1 MLEAELNN
9 EKSRGS
15 VDMSAMDSRMKV
27 IIIITITIN
36 ILIIITMVQG
46 EYEALLRK
54 ELHSLRKLYKANMKQ
69 SQEEFM
75 RTYNQKLADLERALA
90 HEKRLL
96 FLHLFYIAATTPV
109 CV

>member
-27 IIIITITIN
+27 IIIIITITIM
-36 ILIIITMVQG
+36 IIIFTMVQG

-90 HEKRLL
+90 HEKR
-96 FLHLFYIAATTPV
+96 
-109 CV
+109 

>member
-27 IIIITITIN
+27 IIIIITITIM
-36 ILIIITMVQG
+36 IIIITMVQG

-90 HEKRLL
+90 HEKR
-96 FLHLFYIAATTPV
+96 
-109 CV
+109 

>member
-27 IIIITITIN
+27 IIITIIIITII
-36 ILIIITMVQG
+36 IIITMVQG

-54 ELHSLRKLYKANMKQ
+54 ELHSLRKLYKANMKH

-90 HEKRLL
+90 HEKR
-96 FLHLFYIAATTPV
+96 
-109 CV
+109 

>member
-27 IIIITITIN
+27 IIIIII
-36 ILIIITMVQG
+36 IIIITMVIMVQG

>member
-1 MLEAELNN
+1 
-9 EKSRGS
+9 
-15 VDMSAMDSRMKV
+15 
-27 IIIITITIN
+27 
-36 ILIIITMVQG
+36 MVQG

-90 HEKRLL
+90 HEKR
-96 FLHLFYIAATTPV
+96 
-109 CV
+109 

>member
-1 MLEAELNN
+1 M
-9 EKSRGS
+9 
-15 VDMSAMDSRMKV
+15 
-27 IIIITITIN
+27 III
-36 ILIIITMVQG
+36 MVQG